1 MRTMARNA
9 LLAVLL
15 GVVPAAFAA
24 DDPPPQISVVGN
36 GVVRLTPDLAVIAF
50 AVETTAREA
59 AAAVAGNAKQSG
71 ALAAAI
77 KSQIGDGDRVETTR
91 YSLDPI
97 YEQRERGSNAPPRI
111 TGYVARNEVRVQSR
125 RVDQV
130 GKLIDAATAAG
141 ANRINS
147 LDFTLE
153 DRAAAYG
160 EALRKAGG
168 DARRQAETIAA
179 ALGVELGRILSAST
193 SGSPVV
199 TPRQYRGMAM
209 AMEGAPTPVEPGEV
223 SVDAALSVVF
233 AIE

>member
-1 MRTMARNA
+1 
-9 LLAVLL
+9 
-15 GVVPAAFAA
+15 
-24 DDPPPQISVVGN
+24 VVGN
-36 GVVRLTPDLAVIAF
+36 GIVRRAPDLAVIAF

-59 AAAVAGNAKQSG
+59 ASAVAGNAKQSG

-153 DRAAAYG
+153 DRAAAHA